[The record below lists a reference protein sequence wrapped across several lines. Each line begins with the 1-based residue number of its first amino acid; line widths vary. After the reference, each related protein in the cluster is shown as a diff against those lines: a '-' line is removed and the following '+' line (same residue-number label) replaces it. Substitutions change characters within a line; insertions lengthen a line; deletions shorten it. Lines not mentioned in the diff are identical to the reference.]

1 MARLWQGLAEN
12 FVNRGHRV
20 TIVCRSWKGMPERET
35 IRGVQFLRSGGFPQ
49 GTNILLDL
57 LKDAVYAIQTVL
69 KLPDADILVTND
81 FWLPALTP
89 RLNGRAGQVVV
100 SVNRF
105 PKKQMFLYKDT
116 ARLAAPSSAV
126 QGAIL
131 QQNPSL
137 EPQVCVIPNPIDTTN
152 FFPSE
157 HRKPYQILYVGR
169 LHPEKG
175 VALLVE
181 AFALLKP
188 QHPELSLCIVGPWK
202 ENQGG
207 GGKAYL
213 QKLQKIASGFQVE
226 FCEPVFDPQRLAA
239 IYRSAG
245 IFCYP
250 SLADQ
255 GEAFGVAPLEA
266 MASGLPVVV
275 SDLMCFKDY
284 LEEGVNGFSFAHR
297 SKEAVS
303 HLATCLMRAMNDAA
317 SLRTGAI
324 RTAQRFSY
332 ASVADQYLEDFAKIL
347 EASNMSKGHHD

>member
-12 FVNRGHRV
+12 FVTRGHRV
-20 TIVCRSWKGMPERET
+20 TIICRNWKGMPEKET

-49 GTNILLDL
+49 STNILLDL

-89 RLNGRAGQVVV
+89 RLNSRAGQVVV

-126 QGAIL
+126 QVAIL

-137 EPQVCVIPNPIDTTN
+137 EPQVCVIPNPIDITN
-152 FFPSE
+152 FFPSDT
-157 HRKPYQILYVGR
+157 RKPHQILYVGR

-175 VALLVE
+175 VELLVE
-181 AFALLKP
+181 AFSRLQP
-188 QHPELSLCIVGPWK
+188 QYPELSLRIVGPWK
-202 ENQGG
+202 DNQGG
-207 GGKAYL
+207 GGETYL
-213 QKLQKIASGFQVE
+213 NKLKKMANGLQVD
-226 FCEPVFDPQRLAA
+226 FTEPIFEADELAA
-239 IYRSAG
+239 VYRSAG

-250 SLADQ
+250 STAEL

-284 LEEGVNGFSFAHR
+284 LEEGVNGFSFDHR
-297 SKEAVS
+297 SKEAVNN
-303 HLATCLMRAMNDAA
+303 LAMRLIQALESAEQ
-317 SLRTGAI
+317 LRSGAI
-324 RTAQRFSY
+324 YTAQRFSY
-332 ASVADQYLEDFAKIL
+332 ASIAKQYLEEFEKIL
-347 EASNMSKGHHD
+347 ETSSTGKQNHD